1 MTAGSVSSNTTSI
14 TNSTEDND
22 YYCTE
27 MPVGPWIW
35 GGFSVPCACV
45 GVPAS
50 AWLLWV
56 LVQRQR
62 SGLSNDVYMLNLTV
76 MDLMFNVFTIPC
88 VLNYLVWRADL
99 YSMIADILYCFNLFG
114 RPLFMACICV
124 DCYTAVDP
132 LLIACVCVDCYTAV
146 VHPITYMKMK
156 RSRYRLVACAVVWS
170 FTLLYAVMGFINRQL
185 FTTSSSVF
193 PFLLAFPAIVFC
205 DVAILRAL
213 RKPDPSGRSDVHP
226 QKQRALQTITNSLI
240 MSVVCYLPPLVVFG
254 FLPLMP
260 MSVED
265 KMCVILMPVLIA
277 PMIGSAILPLLF
289 LGNLGKL
296 KGVKQWKCVS

>member
-1 MTAGSVSSNTTSI
+1 MTAGFVSSNTTSI
-14 TNSTEDND
+14 TNSTEDYD

-35 GGFSVPCACV
+35 GGLSVPCACV

-50 AWLLWV
+50 VWLLWV

-76 MDLMFNVFTIPC
+76 MDLMFNVFIIPG

-124 DCYTAVDP
+124 DCYTAV
-132 LLIACVCVDCYTAV
+132 

-170 FTLLYAVMGFINRQL
+170 FTLLCGVMAVIHREL
-185 FTTSSSVF
+185 FTTSLMVF
-193 PFLLAFPAIVFC
+193 QFLLAFPAIVFC

-240 MSVVCYLPPLVVFG
+240 MSVVCYLPPLVAYA

-260 MSVED
+260 FSAEE
-265 KMCVILMPVLIA
+265 KLCVILIPVLIT

-296 KGVKQWKCVS
+296 KVVKWWICVS

>member
-99 YSMIADILYCFNLFG
+99 YSIIADILSGFNLFG
-114 RPLFMACICV
+114 RPLFMAW
-124 DCYTAVDP
+124 
-132 LLIACVCVDCYTAV
+132 VCVDCYTAV

-156 RSRYRLVACAVVWS
+156 RSRYRLVACAAVWS

-240 MSVVCYLPPLVVFG
+240 ISVVCYLNPLVVYA
-254 FLPLMP
+254 FLNLIP
-260 MSVED
+260 MGEQE
-265 KMCVILMPVLIA
+265 KLCVIVTPILIT
-277 PMIGSAILPLLF
+277 PMMGSVILPLLF